1 MGRII
6 MRILVVDDEIM
17 QLKNLKIGLDTEGHS
32 VVTAQS
38 AEEALEQVKKTG
50 AVPFDLII
58 TDYLMPDISGL
69 DLLKAL
75 REKEPFIPVILM
87 TAYGK
92 KDLVIEAMQHQ
103 CSGFIEK
110 PFSLEQMV
118 IEISRVKSHKLHNG
132 SSQALDKHLA
142 QIVHQINNPLMC
154 ITGNAQLALHF
165 QTDSDALNRR
175 LEAIIT
181 ATDKIVEI
189 SNQIMNR
196 GMAKEMKDEM
206 ERVA

>member
-1 MGRII
+1 

-17 QLKNLKIGLDTEGHS
+17 QLQNLKIGLHTEGHS

-38 AEEALEQVKKTG
+38 VDEALDQVKKAD

-58 TDYLMPDISGL
+58 TDYLMPDISGM

-110 PFSLEQMV
+110 PFSLEQMA
-118 IEISRVKSHKLHNG
+118 IEIARIKKHKLRNE
-132 SSQALDKHLA
+132 SPQALDKHLA
-142 QIVHQINNPLMC
+142 QIVHQINNSLMC

-165 QTDSDALNRR
+165 QTDSEAVNRR

-189 SNQIMNR
+189 NNKILNR
-196 GMAKEMKDEM
+196 GI
-206 ERVA
+206 V